1 MDLETEKFLLDVCQ
15 RCAKDPKF
23 IARVIDAATHG
34 IVEHAKNVR
43 HHAVEMEI
51 VASMAMN
58 ARLFGGNETFLAD
71 KLDRWRHMNGMR
83 WDDQIME
90 LRKRAEKKKE
100 KVK

>member
-1 MDLETEKFLLDVCQ
+1 MDLETEKFLLDVYQ

-43 HHAVEMEI
+43 HHAADMEA
-51 VASMAMN
+51 VASMAMS

-71 KLDRWRHMNGMR
+71 KLEGWKHMSALR
-83 WDDQIME
+83 WDSQIEE
-90 LRKRAEKKKE
+90 LRKRAAKKKE
-100 KVK
+100 KAK